1 MKKYNIEVE
10 EVLRRVIPIE
20 ANSID
25 EALDKVKEQYD
36 EEEIVLDSNDYC
48 QTSFDNLYS
57 KKLEEPMD
65 IYLRFNPSDNILTII
80 KDDDK
85 EEKYICDTVKEVD
98 SCLRNYLA
106 NYVEDPE
113 IEATKEREE
122 YELER

>member
-65 IYLRFNPSDNILTII
+65 IYLRFNPSNNILT
-80 KDDDK
+80 
-85 EEKYICDTVKEVD
+85 
-98 SCLRNYLA
+98 